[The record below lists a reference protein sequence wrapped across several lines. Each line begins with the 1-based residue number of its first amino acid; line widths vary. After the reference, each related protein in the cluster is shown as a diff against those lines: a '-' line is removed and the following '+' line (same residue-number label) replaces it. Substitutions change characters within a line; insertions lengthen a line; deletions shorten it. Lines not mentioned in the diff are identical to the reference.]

1 VQGHGVRQRQQRGP
15 PGMGEPPVAQSCGCR
30 RYRCQACRAVMTVL
44 PASAQPYKHFSG
56 AAIAL
61 ALALWGLCQYS
72 AAQVRAA
79 VSDWTRTGAAA
90 RGWRSLSR
98 WAEAVSQGKLFAGL
112 NTLEAGTARE
122 QAERAAQALCG
133 HAPAEVRH
141 LGLDSQAF
149 AGASH
154 VS

>member
-1 VQGHGVRQRQQRGP
+1 
-15 PGMGEPPVAQSCGCR
+15 
-30 RYRCQACRAVMTVL
+30 MTVV

-61 ALALWGLCQYS
+61 ALALWGLCQRS

-79 VSDWTRTGAAA
+79 VNDWVHTGAAA
-90 RGWRSLSR
+90 RGWRSLVR
-98 WAEAVSQGKLFAGL
+98 WAEQVGQGKLLAGL
-112 NTLEAGTARE
+112 HAVAEGSARQ
-122 QAERAAQALCG
+122 QAERASQALCG
-133 HAPAEVRH
+133 HAPPEARH
-141 LGLDSQAF
+141 LDLDAQAF